1 MARLLLLGCLA
12 ALMVYNAPARAQKG
26 PQGPTA
32 VIAAAVE
39 RQQFADPIEAL
50 GTTKSNESVVITA
63 DTTEKIATIHFTDG
77 QAVKAGDILIT
88 LDKTEEEA
96 ELAAAE
102 ALLAERKSAYARAKG
117 LQESSALSKATLQE
131 RLAGLRQAEADLEL
145 IKARM
150 AKLAVAAPFDGVL
163 GLREVSI
170 GTLVSPGDAITT
182 IDDLSQ
188 IKVDFDVPSVF
199 LSSLKPGLMVSGQ
212 VEAFGKRIFR
222 GEVAGISTQIDPVTR
237 TVRVRA
243 IIPNKD
249 LLLRPGL
256 LMTITL
262 LRDQRESLII
272 PEESLIKR
280 GDKNFVFVVDRK
292 GDKPIVREQE
302 ITIGS
307 RRPGDI
313 EVLDGLE
320 AGDKIVTHGTLK
332 ISDGAEISVTAEEQG
347 ETSVGDMLKQGAA
360 RQEARN

>member
-1 MARLLLLGCLA
+1 MVRSLILPGMILA
-12 ALMVYNAPARAQKG
+12 VLACPPALAQRG

-32 VIAAAVE
+32 VIVAAVE
-39 RQQFADPIEAL
+39 KQKFADPIEAL

-63 DTTEKIATIHFTDG
+63 DTAEKIAEIHFTDG

-102 ALLAERKSAYARAKG
+102 ALLAERKSAYDRAKG

-131 RLAGLRQAEADLEL
+131 RLAAMRQAESDLEL
-145 IKARM
+145 IKARI

-170 GTLVSPGDAITT
+170 GTLVSPGDVITT

-199 LSSLKPGLMVSGQ
+199 LNSLKPGLAVSGQ

-222 GEVAGISTQIDPVTR
+222 GQVAGISTQIDPVTR

-243 IIPNKD
+243 VIPNKD

-262 LRDQRESLII
+262 LRDQREALVI
-272 PEESLIKR
+272 PEEALIKR
-280 GDKNFVFVVDRK
+280 GDKNFVFVADQADGK
-292 GDKPIVREQE
+292 LTAREQE

-313 EVLDGLE
+313 EVLGGLE
-320 AGDKIVTHGTLK
+320 QGDKIVTHGTLK
-332 ISDGAEISVTAEEQG
+332 LINGAEITIKAEEQG
-347 ETSVGDMLKQGAA
+347 DTPVGDLLK
-360 RQEARN
+360 QEARN